1 MRVPPTIDRPSP
13 AGRAPSAAAVRA
25 IALALVVG
33 CAGVTLG
40 CAPGPGP
47 GRQTSSGA
55 PISGSSANAAVPS
68 ASAGVDRVSARALDA
83 LLSRRE
89 KALAD
94 HDRSGFAATV
104 ADPESP
110 DGLAQLSAFETAAD
124 LGVVGLAHDPS
135 FTRATPASPG
145 VLSVLLAYRV
155 RGVDT
160 CDRTARVDYHL
171 ESTRGEWRIA
181 SEHPSGTGSTAPWL
195 ALAGARVHRTE
206 HAVVAG
212 TVPAGALGEDADM
225 VERARAAL
233 SRSWD
238 LPDRVLVLAPSSE
251 SEADVLLGRAAGGA
265 PVAATTEGPVGKAG
279 TATGDRVVLD
289 PDAFDRLTPAGRQVV
304 IAHELTHVAVRAT
317 VPGRAEPWV
326 SEGYADHIGYGY
338 AGLPA
343 EHIAAPLV
351 MAVRA
356 GQAPTALPGALDVD
370 PSRGDIEVAYLA
382 SWQAV
387 QVLVDRH
394 GEEAVRRF
402 VRAATSTGSEQDV
415 RVATDRALR
424 EVLGT
429 TREDLTRDWQARLH
443 SLAG

>member
-1 MRVPPTIDRPSP
+1 MPAPPTTDRPSP
-13 AGRAPSAAAVRA
+13 TGRAPSAPSVRA
-25 IALALVVG
+25 LALALVIG
-33 CAGVTLG
+33 WASVTAG

-47 GRQTSSGA
+47 GRQTPSGA
-55 PISGSSANAAVPS
+55 PTSGSSANAAAPS
-68 ASAGVDRVSARALDA
+68 ASAGVDPVSARALDA
-83 LLSRRE
+83 LLTRRE

-94 HDRSGFAATV
+94 HDRTGYAVTV

-110 DGLAQLSAFETAAD
+110 SGRAQLSAFETAAD
-124 LGVVGLAHDPS
+124 LGVVSLEHDPS
-135 FTRATPASPG
+135 FTRATPASSD

-155 RGVDT
+155 GGVDT
-160 CDRTARVDYHL
+160 SDRTASVDYHL
-171 ESTRGEWRIA
+171 ERTRGEWRIA

-195 ALAGARVHRTE
+195 ALAGAGVHRTE
-206 HAVVAG
+206 HVVLAG
-212 TVPAGALGEDADM
+212 TVPAGARGEYADM
-225 VERARAAL
+225 VERSRADL
-233 SRSWD
+233 SRSWA
-238 LPDRVLVLAPSSE
+238 LPDRVLVLAPSTE
-251 SEADVLLGRAAGGA
+251 AEADVLLGRADGGA

-289 PDAFDRLTPAGRQVV
+289 PEAFARLTPAGRQVV

-317 VPGRAEPWV
+317 VPGRSEPWV

-338 AGLPA
+338 AGLP
-343 EHIAAPLV
+343 ERRIAAPLV
-351 MAVRA
+351 VAVRA
-356 GQAPTALPGALDVD
+356 GQAPTRLPGALDVD
-370 PSRGDIEVAYLA
+370 PSRGDIGVAYLA
-382 SWQAV
+382 AWQAV
-387 QVLVDRH
+387 QILVDQH

-424 EVLGT
+424 DVLGV